1 MSDIESRNLDNTEIV
16 NAAIFEKT
24 QFLFKTRKEQI
35 GWKGLSFFKSTCT
48 IV

>member
-24 QFLFKTRKEQI
+24 QFLFKTKKKKKDRLER
-35 GWKGLSFFKSTCT
+35 SFFF
-48 IV
+48 